1 MKRMFRRRRTIF
13 DLMREL
19 EQEVEREIEYFLMEL
34 KHDELAGHCLHPLY
48 DLRENEEEIV
58 VTIDLP
64 GARKE
69 DIDLRLSEDHLSL
82 YAPISYGVR
91 VSKSYMRGATCYR
104 LHLDLPEP
112 IEVDSTT
119 SSYRNGVLEVRM
131 RKRRAGHRIPIE

>member
-1 MKRMFRRRRTIF
+1 MFRRRRSIF

-19 EQEVEREIEYFLMEL
+19 EQEMEREIEYFLMEL
-34 KHDELAGHCLHPLY
+34 KHDELAGQCLQPLY
-48 DLRENEEEIV
+48 DVRETDEEIV

-69 DIDLRLSEDHLSL
+69 DIDLRLSEDYLSL

-91 VSKSYMRGATCYR
+91 VSRSYTRGATCYR

-112 IEVDSTT
+112 VDVDSA
-119 SSYRNGVLEVRM
+119 SSTYRNGVLEVRVK
-131 RKRRAGHRIPIE
+131 KRRSGYRIPVK